1 MDFFKNLISSAL
13 GTFIAIGLFFV
24 FMFVFFAGSIALL
37 EQEDFEVE
45 IDEKTVLVLD
55 TSKPI
60 FDREPQDFSFFD
72 ALEIESA
79 GFGLN
84 TILPALEMASNDE
97 KIIGISI
104 KNMSAA
110 GGTSNLIALR
120 NGLKKFKES
129 GKFIKAYSDGYNQ
142 SDYFLASI
150 ADSVFVHPE
159 GLVDFR
165 GLSAEV
171 MYYKSAQEK
180 SGITMEV
187 IRQGKYKSAV
197 EPYLFDKMSD
207 ENRIQIK
214 TILNDVWSEMVEDIS
229 DSRGIDLKKLNV
241 LADNLA
247 GKNANSALKHSLVDG
262 IVTQRKYDEKIK
274 EIDEDVE
281 FISLASYLNVPNS
294 KKVKS
299 SNRIAV
305 VYAEGPI
312 IYGEGSTEVI
322 GSGKLVRTLKSI
334 GKKDNIKA
342 VVIRVNSPGGSAFA
356 SELIW
361 EEIEELKKN
370 KSVVVSMGNVAASG
384 GYYISAGAD
393 EIVAMPTT
401 ITGSIGVLGTLPNFN
416 KIAAR
421 WGVNAEQ
428 VMTNKQSMGYSPF
441 EPVSNDFR
449 NEVKSSIKQIYDTFL
464 KRVSNGRG
472 MSKEE
477 VHEIAQGRVWSGKKA
492 KEIGLIDHLGGM
504 DIALERASKLA
515 DIEDY
520 KISVYPKYIED
531 LETIYE
537 ELFSGPFGKIKNKLP
552 SEIVM
557 IFDSEKSLLT
567 KKEIIQA
574 RIPFTLNI
582 R

>member
-84 TILPALEMASNDE
+84 TILPALEMASNDD

-129 GKFIKAYSDGYNQ
+129 GKFIKAYSDGYTQ

-247 GKNANSALKHSLVDG
+247 GKNAKSALKHSLVDG
-262 IVTQRKYDEKIK
+262 IVTQRKYDKKIK

>member
-1 MDFFKNLISSAL
+1 M
-13 GTFIAIGLFFV
+13 
-24 FMFVFFAGSIALL
+24 
-37 EQEDFEVE
+37 
-45 IDEKTVLVLD
+45 
-55 TSKPI
+55 
-60 FDREPQDFSFFD
+60 
-72 ALEIESA
+72 
-79 GFGLN
+79 
-84 TILPALEMASNDE
+84 
-97 KIIGISI
+97 
-104 KNMSAA
+104 
-110 GGTSNLIALR
+110 
-120 NGLKKFKES
+120 
-129 GKFIKAYSDGYNQ
+129 
-142 SDYFLASI
+142 
-150 ADSVFVHPE
+150 
-159 GLVDFR
+159 
-165 GLSAEV
+165 
-171 MYYKSAQEK
+171 
-180 SGITMEV
+180 
-187 IRQGKYKSAV
+187 
-197 EPYLFDKMSD
+197 
-207 ENRIQIK
+207 
-214 TILNDVWSEMVEDIS
+214 
-229 DSRGIDLKKLNV
+229 
-241 LADNLA
+241 
-247 GKNANSALKHSLVDG
+247 
-262 IVTQRKYDEKIK
+262 
-274 EIDEDVE
+274 
-281 FISLASYLNVPNS
+281 
-294 KKVKS
+294 
-299 SNRIAV
+299 
-305 VYAEGPI
+305 
-312 IYGEGSTEVI
+312 
-322 GSGKLVRTLKSI
+322 KSI

-370 KSVVVSMGNVAASG
+370 KTVVVSMGNVAASG

-416 KIAAR
+416 KIATR

-464 KRVSNGRG
+464 KRVSNGRS
-472 MSKEE
+472 MSIEE

-504 DIALERASKLA
+504 DVALERASKLA

-574 RIPFTLNI
+574 RIPYTLNI

>member
-13 GTFIAIGLFFV
+13 GTFIAIGLLFV

-84 TILPALEMASNDE
+84 TILPALEMASNDD

-129 GKFIKAYSDGYNQ
+129 GKFIKAYSDGYTQ

-247 GKNANSALKHSLVDG
+247 GKNAKSALKHSLVDG
-262 IVTQRKYDEKIK
+262 IVTQRKYDKKIK

-557 IFDSEKSLLT
+557 IFESEKSLLT

-574 RIPFTLNI
+574 RIPYTLNI

>member
-84 TILPALEMASNDE
+84 TILPALEMASNDD

-129 GKFIKAYSDGYNQ
+129 GKFIKAYSDGYTQ

-247 GKNANSALKHSLVDG
+247 GKNAKSALKHSLVDG

>member
-1 MDFFKNLISSAL
+1 
-13 GTFIAIGLFFV
+13 
-24 FMFVFFAGSIALL
+24 
-37 EQEDFEVE
+37 
-45 IDEKTVLVLD
+45 
-55 TSKPI
+55 
-60 FDREPQDFSFFD
+60 
-72 ALEIESA
+72 
-79 GFGLN
+79 
-84 TILPALEMASNDE
+84 
-97 KIIGISI
+97 
-104 KNMSAA
+104 
-110 GGTSNLIALR
+110 
-120 NGLKKFKES
+120 
-129 GKFIKAYSDGYNQ
+129 
-142 SDYFLASI
+142 
-150 ADSVFVHPE
+150 
-159 GLVDFR
+159 
-165 GLSAEV
+165 

-180 SGITMEV
+180 SGVTMEV

-197 EPYLFDKMSD
+197 EPYLFDKMSN

-214 TILNDVWSEMVEDIS
+214 TILSDVWSEMVDDIA
-229 DSRGIDLKKLNV
+229 DSRGIDVKKLNV

-262 IVTQRKYDEKIK
+262 IVTQRNYDEKIK

-294 KKVKS
+294 KKIKS

-370 KSVVVSMGNVAASG
+370 KTVVVSMGNVAASG

-416 KIAAR
+416 KIATR

-464 KRVSNGRG
+464 KRVSNGRS
-472 MSKEE
+472 MSIEE

-504 DIALERASKLA
+504 DVALERASKLA

-557 IFDSEKSLLT
+557 IFDSEKKST
-567 KKEIIQA
+567 HKKRKLFKQEY
-574 RIPFTLNI
+574 RIL
-582 R
+582 

>member
-84 TILPALEMASNDE
+84 TILPALEMASSDD

-129 GKFIKAYSDGYNQ
+129 GKFIKAYSDGYTQ
-142 SDYFLASI
+142 ADYFLASI
-150 ADSVFVHPE
+150 ADSIFVHPE

-180 SGITMEV
+180 SGVTMEV

-197 EPYLFDKMSD
+197 EPYLFDKMSN

-214 TILNDVWSEMVEDIS
+214 TILSDVWSEMVDDIA
-229 DSRGIDLKKLNV
+229 DSRGIDVKKLNV

-262 IVTQRKYDEKIK
+262 IVTQRNYDEKIK

-294 KKVKS
+294 KKIKS

-370 KSVVVSMGNVAASG
+370 KTVVVSMGNVAASG

-416 KIAAR
+416 KIATER
-421 WGVNAEQ
+421 HV
-428 VMTNKQSMGYSPF
+428 GYS
-441 EPVSNDFR
+441 
-449 NEVKSSIKQIYDTFL
+449 T
-464 KRVSNGRG
+464 
-472 MSKEE
+472 
-477 VHEIAQGRVWSGKKA
+477 
-492 KEIGLIDHLGGM
+492 
-504 DIALERASKLA
+504 
-515 DIEDY
+515 
-520 KISVYPKYIED
+520 
-531 LETIYE
+531 
-537 ELFSGPFGKIKNKLP
+537 
-552 SEIVM
+552 
-557 IFDSEKSLLT
+557 
-567 KKEIIQA
+567 
-574 RIPFTLNI
+574 
-582 R
+582 

>member
-1 MDFFKNLISSAL
+1 
-13 GTFIAIGLFFV
+13 
-24 FMFVFFAGSIALL
+24 MFVFFAGSIALL

-84 TILPALEMASNDE
+84 TILPALEMASSDD

-129 GKFIKAYSDGYNQ
+129 GKFIKAYSDGYTQ
-142 SDYFLASI
+142 ADYFLASI
-150 ADSVFVHPE
+150 ADSIFVHPE

-180 SGITMEV
+180 SGVTMEV

-197 EPYLFDKMSD
+197 EPYLFDKMSN

-214 TILNDVWSEMVEDIS
+214 TILNDVWSEMVGDIA
-229 DSRGIDLKKLNV
+229 DSRGIDVKKLNV

-262 IVTQRKYDEKIK
+262 IVTQRNYDKKIK

-294 KKVKS
+294 KKIKT

-401 ITGSIGVLGTLPNFN
+401 ITGSIGVLGTLPNIN
-416 KIAAR
+416 KIATR

-464 KRVSNGRG
+464 KRVSNGRS
-472 MSKEE
+472 MSIEE
-477 VHEIAQGRVWSGKKA
+477 VNEIAQGRVWSGKKA

-504 DIALERASKLA
+504 DVALERASKLA

-574 RIPFTLNI
+574 RIPYTLNI

>member
-13 GTFIAIGLFFV
+13 GTFIAIGLLFV

-84 TILPALEMASNDE
+84 TILPALEMASNDD

-129 GKFIKAYSDGYNQ
+129 GKFIKAYSDGYTQ

-247 GKNANSALKHSLVDG
+247 GKNAKSALKHSLVDG
-262 IVTQRKYDEKIK
+262 IVTQRKYDKKIK

>member
-1 MDFFKNLISSAL
+1 
-13 GTFIAIGLFFV
+13 
-24 FMFVFFAGSIALL
+24 MFVFFAGSIALL

-84 TILPALEMASNDE
+84 TILPALEMASNDD

-129 GKFIKAYSDGYNQ
+129 GKFIKAYSDGYTQ

-247 GKNANSALKHSLVDG
+247 GKNAKSALKHSLVDG
-262 IVTQRKYDEKIK
+262 IVTQRKYDKKIK

>member
-84 TILPALEMASNDE
+84 TILPALEMASSDD

-129 GKFIKAYSDGYNQ
+129 GKFIKAYSDGYTQ
-142 SDYFLASI
+142 ADYFLASI
-150 ADSVFVHPE
+150 ADSIFVHPE

-180 SGITMEV
+180 SGVTMEV

-197 EPYLFDKMSD
+197 EPYLFDKMSN

-214 TILNDVWSEMVEDIS
+214 TILSDVWSEMVDDIA
-229 DSRGIDLKKLNV
+229 DSRGIDVKKLNV

-262 IVTQRKYDEKIK
+262 IVTQRNYDEKIK

-294 KKVKS
+294 KKIKS

-370 KSVVVSMGNVAASG
+370 KTVVVSMGNVAASG

-416 KIAAR
+416 KIATR

-464 KRVSNGRG
+464 KRVSNGRS
-472 MSKEE
+472 MSIEE

-504 DIALERASKLA
+504 DVALERASKLA

-574 RIPFTLNI
+574 RIPYTLKI

>member
-1 MDFFKNLISSAL
+1 
-13 GTFIAIGLFFV
+13 
-24 FMFVFFAGSIALL
+24 MFVFFAGSIALL

-84 TILPALEMASNDE
+84 TILPALEMASNDD

-129 GKFIKAYSDGYNQ
+129 GKFIKAYSDGYTQ

-197 EPYLFDKMSD
+197 EPYLFDKMSN

-247 GKNANSALKHSLVDG
+247 GKNAKSALKHSLVDG
-262 IVTQRKYDEKIK
+262 IVTQRKYDKKIK